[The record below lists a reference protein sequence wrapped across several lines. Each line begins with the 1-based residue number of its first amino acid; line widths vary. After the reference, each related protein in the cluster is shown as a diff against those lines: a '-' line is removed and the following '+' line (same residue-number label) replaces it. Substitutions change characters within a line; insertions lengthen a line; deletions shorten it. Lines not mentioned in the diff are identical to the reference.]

1 MALKQKLL
9 IVTDSFLPR
18 WDGISRF
25 LIYIIPILL
34 NKFEVTVLCPK
45 YPGDLK
51 FSDKLR
57 VIRLPIKKSK
67 QEKYSKVDLKPIAN
81 IINSSDIIFVHSLGP
96 IGETAINIANK
107 IKKPLI
113 MHVHNL
119 YWETLSK
126 NRTLEPFIKNLVLL
140 KSKTLYKKCSLI
152 IVPSIH
158 TSKILEKQGIKT
170 SKVVVNYGIDSEKFV
185 PTKNK
190 QNSKEK
196 IGIEKSKKVIGFVGR
211 LSREK
216 DLMTLYEAF
225 KKLETRHNNL
235 FLLIVGKGNK
245 KLEKLFKKEENVR
258 LIKST
263 NNIIPYLQAMD
274 IFVMPSLAE
283 TSSLSTIE
291 AMSCALPVITTKTGD
306 LKKYIKDKENG
317 VFFSKKNSLLLSLK
331 IEWLLKEEY
340 VRKVMGLNA
349 RETVQNI
356 FQIDK
361 TQKKIKRI
369 LESF

>member
-1 MALKQKLL
+1 MILKPKLL
-9 IVTDSFLPR
+9 IATDSFLPR
-18 WDGISRF
+18 LDGISRF
-25 LIYIIPILL
+25 LSNVVPILV
-34 NKFEVTVLCPK
+34 NKFEVTILCPK

-57 VIRLPIKKSK
+57 IIRLPIKKTK
-67 QEKYSKVDLKPIAN
+67 QDYYSKVDLKPIHN
-81 IINSSDIIFVHSLGP
+81 IINNSDIVFVHSLGP
-96 IGETAINIANK
+96 IGKTSIDIAKK

-113 MHVHNL
+113 MYIHHL
-119 YWETLSK
+119 YWETLSQ

-140 KSKTLYKKCSLI
+140 KSKNLYKKCSLL

-158 TSKILEKQGIKT
+158 TAKILEKQGIKT
-170 SKVVVNYGIDSEKFV
+170 SKVVVRYGVDTEKFM
-185 PTKNK
+185 P
-190 QNSKEK
+190 SKDKKESK
-196 IGIEKSKKVIGFVGR
+196 GLVGIEKSKKVIGFVGR
-211 LSREK
+211 LSKEK
-216 DLMTLYEAF
+216 DLITLYEAF

-235 FLLIVGKGNK
+235 FLLIIGKGNER
-245 KLEKLFKKEENVR
+245 LERLFKKGGSIR

-263 NNIIPYLQAMD
+263 NNVVPYLQAMD

-283 TSSLSTIE
+283 TSSIATLE

-317 VFFSKKNSLLLSLK
+317 LFFSKKNSLLLSLK
-331 IEWLLKEEY
+331 IEWLLKEDY
-340 VRKVMGLNA
+340 VRKVLGLNA

-356 FQIDK
+356 FKLDK
-361 TQKKIKRI
+361 TQRKIKRI